1 MSRGHSGRG
10 ARLLTAASS
19 LVAEHGLQG
28 AGLSTCGKWASLP
41 LGVWNLPGSGIEPM
55 SPALAGGVLTTGPPG
70 KSQDDGEVYVK
81 MSVSLLFWCCDS
93 DGSGVD
99 ATERPLVTPSYQ
111 EEGAQ
116 PPPTHALQDRSG
128 KLQGQWRV

>member
-1 MSRGHSGRG
+1 
-10 ARLLTAASS
+10 
-19 LVAEHGLQG
+19 
-28 AGLSTCGKWASLP
+28 
-41 LGVWNLPGSGIEPM
+41 M

-99 ATERPLVTPSYQ
+99 ATERPLVTPSSQ